1 MFFLKFVVIKTKRI
15 QTPKEEFYN
24 TLSHGIGIVFCLIAM
39 PLLLKITYG
48 QHDLTMFISVL
59 IFGFGM
65 LFVYTFSTFYHAT
78 KSQRAKDLLQIGD
91 HISIYFL
98 IAGTYTPLMAKY
110 LKSDHAML
118 FLGVMWSIVAAGVV
132 FKLFFTKRFKFF
144 SVLLYLALGWMIVF
158 VIDPLIDSMPF
169 LVFLW
174 IMIGGLSYTLGVY
187 FYVKDNKFYF
197 HAIWHIFVLL
207 GTIAHFIAVYLAIG

>member
-1 MFFLKFVVIKTKRI
+1 
-15 QTPKEEFYN
+15 
-24 TLSHGIGIVFCLIAM
+24 
-39 PLLLKITYG
+39 
-48 QHDLTMFISVL
+48 
-59 IFGFGM
+59 
-65 LFVYTFSTFYHAT
+65 
-78 KSQRAKDLLQIGD
+78 
-91 HISIYFL
+91 
-98 IAGTYTPLMAKY
+98 
-110 LKSDHAML
+110 
-118 FLGVMWSIVAAGVV
+118 
-132 FKLFFTKRFKFF
+132 
-144 SVLLYLALGWMIVF
+144 MIVF

>member
-1 MFFLKFVVIKTKRI
+1 LAYLWVI
-15 QTPKEEFYN
+15 
-24 TLSHGIGIVFCLIAM
+24 
-39 PLLLKITYG
+39 
-48 QHDLTMFISVL
+48 
-59 IFGFGM
+59 
-65 LFVYTFSTFYHAT
+65 
-78 KSQRAKDLLQIGD
+78 
-91 HISIYFL
+91 
-98 IAGTYTPLMAKY
+98 
-110 LKSDHAML
+110 
-118 FLGVMWSIVAAGVV
+118 
-132 FKLFFTKRFKFF
+132 FKLFFTKRFKFV

-187 FYVKDNKFYF
+187 FYVKDNKLYF

>member
-1 MFFLKFVVIKTKRI
+1 MKTKRI

-24 TLSHGIGIVFCLIAM
+24 ALSHGFGVVFCLLAM
-39 PLLLKITYG
+39 PFLLKITYE

-65 LFVYTFSTFYHAT
+65 LLVYTFSTFYHAT
-78 KSQRAKDLLQIGD
+78 KTQRAKDLLQIGD

-98 IAGTYTPLMAKY
+98 IAGTYTPLMARY
-110 LKSDHAML
+110 LKPDLAML

-132 FKLFFTKRFKFF
+132 FKLFFTKRFKFV

-158 VIDPLIDSMPF
+158 VLDPLIDTMPF

-187 FYVKDNKFYF
+187 FYIKDNKLHY
-197 HAIWHIFVLL
+197 HAIWHLFVLL
-207 GTIAHFIAVYLAIG
+207 GTIAHFVAVWLAIE